1 MLAKFAFDP
10 TDGFLD
16 HDSYPTSPD
25 GEEEARAQLQRPHD
39 QVRNYLNEVL
49 IPELASA
56 SGAEEIGAGPL
67 YAGDE
72 DGTVMGKLLA
82 LRAGQEELASQG
94 IPDGSITTEKL
105 SGALILDGGA
115 Y

>member
-1 MLAKFAFDP
+1 
-10 TDGFLD
+10 
-16 HDSYPTSPD
+16 
-25 GEEEARAQLQRPHD
+25 
-39 QVRNYLNEVL
+39 
-49 IPELASA
+49 
-56 SGAEEIGAGPL
+56 
-67 YAGDE
+67 
-72 DGTVMGKLLA
+72 MGKLLA